1 MTIEQVRQYSAHV
14 TLRRQSPQH
23 SFSFSS
29 ILSSPSSLLFLTQ
42 VLTRGEC
49 SEWYRNFLFST
60 LWRVKSLHYLLFTLE
75 TSLTRL
81 RATLTY
87 GYKHKHLGHSSIT
100 CPFSKTA
107 GVGAHHQSSPWISE
121 PWAFDQIYYTG
132 HVFSLVEQASDPI
145 RKWLATLFPPSC
157 LHSTFC
163 HYES

>member
-1 MTIEQVRQYSAHV
+1 MPLWEDRVHS
-14 TLRRQSPQH
+14 TL
-23 SFSFSS
+23 
-29 ILSSPSSLLFLTQ
+29 SPSLLSFLAPLLCCSLLKSWL
-42 VLTRGEC
+42 GEC
-49 SEWYRNFLFST
+49 SERYRNFMLSWSLNQHLFLT

-87 GYKHKHLGHSSIT
+87 GYKHKHLGHGSIT

-107 GVGAHHQSSPWISE
+107 GVGSHHQSSPWISE
-121 PWAFDQIYYTG
+121 PWAFDQISYTG